1 MTSAEMLAN
10 CKTAMRITTDAYDDE
25 ITSYINAAELDLGI
39 AGVVY
44 EAVDDVVQKAIITY
58 VRMSFGNPPNYDRL
72 KAAYDEQKAQLQ
84 VATGYTEWGVIRP

>member
-1 MTSAEMLAN
+1 MLAN
-10 CKTAMRITTDAYDDE
+10 CKTAMRITTDAFDDE

-39 AGVVY
+39 AGVIY
-44 EAVDDVVQKAIITY
+44 EAVDDLVQKAIITY

-84 VATGYTEWGVIRP
+84 VATGYTEWGVNV

>member
-39 AGVVY
+39 AGVIY
-44 EAVDDVVQKAIITY
+44 EAVDDLVQKAIITY